1 MNTEEII
8 SKIQVA
14 LKKVS
19 DESGIGK
26 DKIRVRLSLKKDF
39 LGNSLIVTLM
49 NEKESVKEIKLG
61 DLLSLNAMELMLVGG
76 FLKNTLSKKASEIQ
90 GATAQTIEAI
100 ICTRTS
106 DYYPSVYLFNSGKYV
121 REITVSEL
129 VS

>member
-1 MNTEEII
+1 
-8 SKIQVA
+8 
-14 LKKVS
+14 
-19 DESGIGK
+19 
-26 DKIRVRLSLKKDF
+26 
-39 LGNSLIVTLM
+39 M